1 MIEIGSILPI
11 FLMMLGA
18 AFLGFLLSWLLA
30 KSQNNDLA
38 NDQVNQLVAQNAQL
52 KGDYERMLEYSNGF
66 HKEKKELLQGSE
78 HLEQQVTQLKAEIT
92 QLQRDKSLLI
102 KEYNKFEESA
112 EAPSEGGRST
122 DNEEELQALREQVNE
137 LNHDLFSW
145 KNKYQALSETTT
157 KTTNDLAAK
166 ASKKAK
172 GEKSQKSGKNKKW
185 ESKYKAL
192 KLKFLEL
199 THEKNLVENHMDKLK
214 TANDKLLTDLMSY
227 KSHLPEPLVPT
238 DMVVDLPRKKE
249 KETVKEKDIFQ
260 KIKKRSALID
270 FKRIGKASEKKKDDL
285 KQIHGVGPFIE
296 KKLNALG
303 IYKFEQI
310 ARLEDEDLM
319 EIIRIIELPTGV
331 VKGRNWI
338 DQAKKMK

>member
-1 MIEIGSILPI
+1 MIGIGSILPI

-30 KSQNNDLA
+30 KSQNNGLA
-38 NDQVNQLVAQNAQL
+38 NDQLAQL
-52 KGDYERMLEYSNGF
+52 HAHNSQLQSDYERVLEYSNGF
-66 HKEKKELLQGSE
+66 HKEKKELINGNEQLQ
-78 HLEQQVTQLKAEIT
+78 HQIKQLNAEIT
-92 QLQRDKSLLI
+92 QLQSDKSLLI
-102 KEYNKFEESA
+102 QEYNKFENEDIQ
-112 EAPSEGGRST
+112 PTEGGRST
-122 DNEEELQALREQVNE
+122 DNEEELQALREQVND
-137 LNHDLFSW
+137 LNHELFTW
-145 KNKYQALSETTT
+145 KNKHKTLSETMI
-157 KTTNDLAAK
+157 KTTDDLESK
-166 ASKKAK
+166 ADKKTK
-172 GEKSQKSGKNKKW
+172 SEKPEKNGKTKKW

-199 THEKNLVENHMDKLK
+199 THEKNLFEDQMEKLK
-214 TANDKLLTDLMSY
+214 IANDKLLTEVMQY
-227 KSHLPEPLVPT
+227 KSKLPEPKLEPQAVAESKP
-238 DMVVDLPRKKE
+238 KK
-249 KETVKEKDIFQ
+249 KSKGKEKDIFH

-270 FKRIGKASEKKKDDL
+270 FKRIGKSSEKKKDDL

-310 ARLEDEDLM
+310 ARLEDDDLM

-338 DQAKKMK
+338 DQARNMK

>member
-1 MIEIGSILPI
+1 MIGIGSILPI

-30 KSQNNDLA
+30 KSQNNGLA
-38 NDQVNQLVAQNAQL
+38 NDQLAQVMAQNSQL
-52 KGDYERMLEYSNGF
+52 QGDYERVLEYSNGF
-66 HKEKKELLQGSE
+66 HKEKKDLISIN
-78 HLEQQVTQLKAEIT
+78 EQLTHQITQLKAELT
-92 QLQRDKSLLI
+92 QLQSDKSFLI
-102 KEYNKFEESA
+102 QEYKKIDDVDVQ
-112 EAPSEGGRST
+112 PTEGGRST
-122 DNEEELQALREQVNE
+122 DNEEELQGLRKQVNDLNQE
-137 LNHDLFSW
+137 LFTW
-145 KNKYQALSETTT
+145 KNKHKALSENVI
-157 KTTNDLAAK
+157 KTTDDLAAK
-166 ASKKAK
+166 TDKKAK
-172 GEKSQKSGKNKKW
+172 SDKSEKSGKNKKW

-199 THEKNLVENHMDKLK
+199 THEKNLFEDNMGKLK
-214 TANDKLLTDLMSY
+214 IANDKLLTEVMGY
-227 KSHLPEPLVPT
+227 KSHLPEPKLSEN
-238 DMVVDLPRKKE
+238 VVSKPKK
-249 KETVKEKDIFQ
+249 KSKDKDDEKDIFH

-310 ARLEDEDLM
+310 ARLEDDDLM

-338 DQAKKMK
+338 DQAKNMK

>member
-1 MIEIGSILPI
+1 MIGIGSILPI

-30 KSQNNDLA
+30 KGQNNGLA
-38 NDQVNQLVAQNAQL
+38 NDQVAQLMAQNSQL
-52 KGDYERMLEYSNGF
+52 QGDYERVLEYSNGF
-66 HKEKKELLQGSE
+66 HKEKKDLMNGNEA
-78 HLEQQVTQLKAEIT
+78 LEQQIKGLKAEIA
-92 QLQRDKSLLI
+92 QLQSDKSLLI
-102 KEYNKFEESA
+102 QEYNKFDLEESQPA
-112 EAPSEGGRST
+112 EGGRST
-122 DNEEELQALREQVNE
+122 DNEEELQALRVQLNDLNQE
-137 LNHDLFSW
+137 LFTW
-145 KNKYQALSETTT
+145 KNKHKILSENIT
-157 KTTNDLAAK
+157 KTTDDLQAK
-166 ASKKAK
+166 TNKKSKNSKP
-172 GEKSQKSGKNKKW
+172 EKSGKSKKW

-199 THEKNLVENHMDKLK
+199 THEKNLFEDQMEKLK
-214 TANDKLLTDLMSY
+214 TANDKLLTEVMEF
-227 KSHLPEPLVPT
+227 KSHLPEPNLIGDTIMP
-238 DMVVDLPRKKE
+238 KK
-249 KETVKEKDIFQ
+249 KSKNKEKDIFH
-260 KIKKRSALID
+260 KIKKRAALID

-310 ARLEDEDLM
+310 ARLEDDDLM

-338 DQAKKMK
+338 DQAKNMKE